1 MNMVIRNEYIAKLK
15 KAMWDNNV
23 KVITGIRRCGKST
36 LLFDLFAD
44 YLLNTL
50 KVDSNSLIKIKL
62 DEDENIKYRNP
73 IFLSKYLKGLISDDN
88 RKYYVFI
95 DEIQLSKPKT
105 DRSCGV
111 KVSIFDVLNGLNN
124 KKNVDVYVTGSN
136 SKMLSKDIVTEF
148 RGRTTQIR
156 VHPFSFKEYYSYRGG
171 DENTCLNEYLLLG
184 GMPELINKKDEN
196 DKKKYLK
203 ELFDETYIKDI
214 VERKH
219 IDREDVLGD
228 VLNYLSSQISSL
240 TNIKN
245 IVDALCSKRH
255 EKINYEMVSNYVSY
269 LMDAFLISEAK
280 RYDVK
285 GKFYFNYPSKFY
297 FEDVG
302 LRNARLNFRQLD
314 TGHLMENV
322 IYNEL
327 IRRGYFVDVG
337 AVPVR
342 DKNDKEYIEIDFVVN
357 NLDQKIYIQ
366 SALRIE
372 KQDKIESE
380 TKPLRL
386 TDDNFKKILI
396 RNDIVDS
403 FYDEKGIYNCRLL
416 DFLMKAI

>member
-1 MNMVIRNEYIAKLK
+1 
-15 KAMWDNNV
+15 
-23 KVITGIRRCGKST
+23 
-36 LLFDLFAD
+36 
-44 YLLNTL
+44 
-50 KVDSNSLIKIKL
+50 
-62 DEDENIKYRNP
+62 
-73 IFLSKYLKGLISDDN
+73 
-88 RKYYVFI
+88 
-95 DEIQLSKPKT
+95 
-105 DRSCGV
+105 
-111 KVSIFDVLNGLNN
+111 
-124 KKNVDVYVTGSN
+124 
-136 SKMLSKDIVTEF
+136 
-148 RGRTTQIR
+148 
-156 VHPFSFKEYYSYRGG
+156 
-171 DENTCLNEYLLLG
+171 
-184 GMPELINKKDEN
+184 
-196 DKKKYLK
+196 
-203 ELFDETYIKDI
+203 
-214 VERKH
+214 
-219 IDREDVLGD
+219 
-228 VLNYLSSQISSL
+228 
-240 TNIKN
+240 
-245 IVDALCSKRH
+245 
-255 EKINYEMVSNYVSY
+255 MVSNYVSY

-314 TGHLMENV
+314 TDHLMENV

-342 DKNDKEYIEIDFVVN
+342 GKNDKEYIEIDFVVN